1 MNTKPLRGATLV
13 EVLVV
18 GSVFLLLLA
27 AVLMIYTI
35 TARMESQVSLKSD
48 LDRSIMAAARHIDAL
63 VKSSKLLSPERP
75 DPMANITVPVSQ
87 ASLTL
92 QPLKLEQGG
101 APVITSD
108 GFPEWGDSYDVIY
121 DQDSGDLI
129 YKQQPAGS
137 QAYGSSP
144 KRVLASLGKGSAL
157 SFVRPSKG
165 RLEMNLE
172 VKKTGAQDYEIERKI
187 TFRFRLFNQ

>member
-1 MNTKPLRGATLV
+1 MSTKSLRGATLV

-48 LDRSIMAAARHIDAL
+48 LDRSIMAAARHVDAL
-63 VKSSKLLSPERP
+63 VKSSKLVSPERP
-75 DPMANITVPVSQ
+75 DPMTNAEPVPQ

-92 QPLKLEQGG
+92 QPLKLDEGG

-129 YKQQPAGS
+129 YKQQTAGS

-144 KRVLASLGKGSAL
+144 KRVLTSLGKGSAL

-172 VKKTGAQDYEIERKI
+172 VKKTGAQDYEVERKI
-187 TFRFRLFNQ
+187 TFKFRLFNQ